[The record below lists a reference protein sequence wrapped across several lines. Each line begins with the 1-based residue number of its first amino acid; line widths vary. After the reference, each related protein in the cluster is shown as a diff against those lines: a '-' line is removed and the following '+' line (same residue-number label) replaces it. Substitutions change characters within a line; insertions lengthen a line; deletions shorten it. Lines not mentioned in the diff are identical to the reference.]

1 MDPLTIVL
9 LLAGAL
15 VLIWI
20 GYWIGSVVKD
30 QEWKESL
37 PKLRKDSVEKSRQV
51 LTGKFSEQLAPYLPD
66 FPYSPTE
73 SRFIGSPI
81 DLIVFRGLDNK
92 EPEEVVF
99 VEIKTGNAKL
109 SDVEKKLKEAIER
122 KKIKW
127 VEYRL

>member
-73 SRFIGSPI
+73 SRFIRSPI

-109 SDVEKKLKEAIER
+109 SDVEKKLKEAIES

>member
-1 MDPLTIVL
+1 M
-9 LLAGAL
+9 
-15 VLIWI
+15 
-20 GYWIGSVVKD
+20 K
-30 QEWKESL
+30 
-37 PKLRKDSVEKSRQV
+37 KLRKDSVEKSRQV

-109 SDVEKKLKEAIER
+109 SDVEKKLKEAIES